1 MDNNFNTFNYFA
13 TDLLPHSTLLCNG
26 EENQNG
32 YSKISEKSKKGDDE
46 AFEQLIGS
54 VRQKLYRTAYAYVR
68 NEQDALDV
76 YQETIYTAYISIK
89 TLKKPEHFS
98 SWITKILVFKSIDFI
113 RKESRHFTTDNEEIF
128 TELIASE
135 NVDFIMHSMD
145 LSEAFKFLNPTV
157 KTIILLR
164 YYHDLSIKE
173 IATIM
178 NYPEGTVKS
187 HLNRAKKEL
196 RPILK
201 EGYLYE

>member
-1 MDNNFNTFNYFA
+1 
-13 TDLLPHSTLLCNG
+13 
-26 EENQNG
+26 
-32 YSKISEKSKKGDDE
+32 
-46 AFEQLIGS
+46 
-54 VRQKLYRTAYAYVR
+54 
-68 NEQDALDV
+68 
-76 YQETIYTAYISIK
+76 
-89 TLKKPEHFS
+89 
-98 SWITKILVFKSIDFI
+98 
-113 RKESRHFTTDNEEIF
+113 
-128 TELIASE
+128 
-135 NVDFIMHSMD
+135 MD

-173 IATIM
+173 IAAIM

>member
-1 MDNNFNTFNYFA
+1 MDIAKFVQKA
-13 TDLLPHSTLLCNG
+13 
-26 EENQNG
+26 
-32 YSKISEKSKKGDDE
+32 KKGDDE

-68 NEQDALDV
+68 NEQDALDI

-89 TLKKPEHFS
+89 TLKKPERFS

-187 HLNRAKKEL
+187 HLNRAKNEL

>member
-1 MDNNFNTFNYFA
+1 MIKSNIIKRGKIFNSSQKSYSEEFLIKQSQYGNDNSFEKLMDIY
-13 TDLLPHSTLLCNG
+13 
-26 EENQNG
+26 EG
-32 YSKISEKSKKGDDE
+32 YLYKM
-46 AFEQLIGS
+46 AF
-54 VRQKLYRTAYAYVR
+54 LYVK
-68 NEQDALDV
+68 NEHDALDI
-76 YQETIYTAYISIK
+76 YQETIYTAYLSIK
-89 TLKKPEHFS
+89 TLKKPESFS

-113 RKESRHFTTDNEEIF
+113 RKESRHFTADNEEIF

-135 NVDFIMHSMD
+135 NGDFIMHSMD

-157 KTIILLR
+157 KTIIVLR

-178 NYPEGTVKS
+178 DCPEGTVKS

>member
-1 MDNNFNTFNYFA
+1 MDIA
-13 TDLLPHSTLLCNG
+13 KLVR
-26 EENQNG
+26 
-32 YSKISEKSKKGDDE
+32 KAKKGEDE
-46 AFEQLIGS
+46 AFEQLVGS

-68 NEQDALDV
+68 NEQDALDL

-89 TLKKPEHFS
+89 KLKKPESFP

-128 TELIASE
+128 AELLAHE
-135 NVDFIMHSMD
+135 NGDLIPHSMD

-173 IATIM
+173 IAAIM
-178 NYPEGTVKS
+178 KYPEGTVKS

-196 RPILK
+196 RPILR
-201 EGYLYE
+201 EGYML

>member
-1 MDNNFNTFNYFA
+1 MDLA
-13 TDLLPHSTLLCNG
+13 KLV
-26 EENQNG
+26 
-32 YSKISEKSKKGDDE
+32 KKAKKGDDE

-89 TLKKPEHFS
+89 TLKKPESFS

>member
-1 MDNNFNTFNYFA
+1 MDIKNLVQKA
-13 TDLLPHSTLLCNG
+13 
-26 EENQNG
+26 
-32 YSKISEKSKKGDDE
+32 KKGDDE
-46 AFEQLIGS
+46 AFEQLISS

-68 NEQDALDV
+68 NEQDALDI
-76 YQETIYTAYISIK
+76 YQETIYIAYISIQK
-89 TLKKPEHFS
+89 LKKPESFS

-113 RKESRHFTTDNEEIF
+113 RKDSRHFTTDNEEIF
-128 TELIASE
+128 ADLIVPE
-135 NVDFIMHSMD
+135 NVDFITHSLD
-145 LSEAFKFLNPTV
+145 LSEAFKYLNPTV

-178 NYPEGTVKS
+178 KYPEGTVKS

-201 EGYLYE
+201 EGYLL